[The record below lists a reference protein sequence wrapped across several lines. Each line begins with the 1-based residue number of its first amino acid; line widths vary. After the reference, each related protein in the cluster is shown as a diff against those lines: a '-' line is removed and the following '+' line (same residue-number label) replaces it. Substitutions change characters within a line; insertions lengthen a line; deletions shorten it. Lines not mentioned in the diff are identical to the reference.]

1 VKGPLSD
8 LLPKSSTSS
17 PPETHLE
24 LSEPD
29 WVPGVSKSIA
39 NGLLWDLLSKTR
51 NLTCRNPHGAVG
63 AGLPSRSIKINSKTV
78 RSAKKLI
85 PQTKMKKTQKNKK
98 IKKRR
103 KCLTQTVKASK
114 KTVKASKKTVKA
126 SKKQ

>member
-1 VKGPLSD
+1 MKGPLSD

-29 WVPGVSKSIA
+29 WVPGVSKSIV

-85 PQTKMKKTQKNKK
+85 SQTKMKKTHKKKNQKKMEMLNKNCESFK
-98 IKKRR
+98 
-103 KCLTQTVKASK
+103 QNSESF
-114 KTVKASKKTVKA
+114 KTTVKA